1 MFTRPSP
8 KPTGVPGQYESRLLI
23 LEHHLLTTETD
34 LHQFLRNLAPSSC
47 RSSVSS
53 ESRLLYSNPLL
64 GQALHLLHRG
74 RREDERG
81 NFRGALQ
88 LYERGLASLLEL
100 LR

>member
-1 MFTRPSP
+1 M
-8 KPTGVPGQYESRLLI
+8 I

-34 LHQFLRNLAPSSC
+34 LHQFLKDLSPSSC